1 MRRDLFRRCYCG
13 TPPSRTRRRSSAD
26 SRVRAPTPRDQ
37 IPNESRPRVR
47 PYREP
52 EHRSKGKDLQTSLSL
67 QGQGSGRF
75 AHKGSQDNARVQD
88 EKLAIG
94 TWAGQKAFSTESAHA
109 LLAFR
114 PHPRQLHFAIEERQL
129 RLQMRANAAEYQRL
143 QPTWIV
149 VIGQIEICPLA
160 DRHNQR
166 WIAASDQRGAGGE
179 TSTGRAPRRK
189 RPCFS
194 EPIHEFGSHT

>member
-94 TWAGQKAFSTESAHA
+94 TWAGQKTFSTESAHA

-149 VIGQIEICPLA
+149 VIGQRSEE
-160 DRHNQR
+160 H
-166 WIAASDQRGAGGE
+166 
-179 TSTGRAPRRK
+179 TSELQS
-189 RPCFS
+189 RPHLVCRLLLEKKKKKTAKYKKQKKKDIQKFR
-194 EPIHEFGSHT
+194 TTK